1 VNTLK
6 KKKSRKKRFF
16 IVGLVFSL
24 VFFSLLGRLIY
35 VMGVEGQAFKKM
47 ALDQWTKK
55 IAIQAKRGEILDRNG
70 SELAVSI
77 HLYRI
82 DADLAV
88 LRVYIANKKMSLD
101 EAVNQ
106 LSNALGMN
114 KSDVQKILDSKDDKG
129 NPLQFVPVKRKV
141 EKKVADAVK
150 GLKYS
155 GIIISGDEVRMYP
168 NNSFLAHVI
177 GSTDWEGNGINGV
190 EQSYNKELAGDDGSK
205 VLETDRDSNEFP
217 DTETITKE
225 PVDGKDLTLTVDTRI
240 QMLAERVAKETLTEN
255 SAKSV
260 SITIMNPSNG
270 EILAM
275 ANSPS
280 YDLNKPNEAGKT
292 SKEIQE
298 NWKNR
303 AVSNIFEPGSIFK
316 VITSAAALQN
326 NVVTDKDRFQSTGSI
341 KVGNKTLYNDRGEAH
356 GSISFSDIIRYSD
369 NVGFILL
376 GQKIGKENF
385 YKYITDAG
393 FGQKTGIDLPGES
406 SGIVRK
412 LKDIGPV
419 EFATMSYGQGVAVTQ
434 VQYLAAFNAVANGG
448 TWIRPH
454 VMKEISHNVDGKKV
468 IDEQYDNLGEKT
480 IISKEK
486 AAQLRGY
493 LETVVTGG
501 TATATYME
509 GYHIAGKTGT
519 ANKVNTETGGYETN
533 KYVASFAGMA
543 PTDNPKVTLIVTVE
557 EPSPDKYY
565 AAETAVPAAKKLFT
579 ELFTILNIDPDSTAK
594 TNAK

>member
-1 VNTLK
+1 MNTLK
-6 KKKSRKKRFF
+6 KKKNRKQRFF

-24 VFFSLLGRLIY
+24 LFFSLVGRLIY
-35 VMGVEGQAFKKM
+35 VMSIEGPTYKKM
-47 ALDQWTKK
+47 ALSQWTKN
-55 IAIQAKRGEILDRNG
+55 IEIQPKRGEILDRTG

-77 HLYRI
+77 QLYRV

-88 LRVYIANKKMSLD
+88 LTKYLKDKDIPSD
-101 EAVNQ
+101 QAVNQ
-106 LSNALGMN
+106 LSVALGMN

-129 NPLQFVPVKRKV
+129 NPLQFVALKRKV
-141 EKKVADAVK
+141 EKKIADTVK
-150 GLKYS
+150 ELKYS

-168 NNSFLAHVI
+168 NNSFLSHVI
-177 GSTDWEGNGINGV
+177 GSTDWKGNGISGV
-190 EQSYNKELAGDDGSK
+190 ELSYNEELAGSAGSK
-205 VLETDRDSNEFP
+205 VLVADRANNELP
-217 DTETITKE
+217 DTETVTKE
-225 PVDGKDLTLTVDTRI
+225 PVDGKDLTLTIDTRI
-240 QMLAERVAKETLTEN
+240 QMLAERVAKETLSEN

-260 SITIMNPSNG
+260 SITIMNPING

-292 SKEIQE
+292 SQEIQE

-316 VITSAAALQN
+316 VITSAAALEN
-326 NVVTDKDRFQSTGSI
+326 NAVTDKDRFQSTGSFKI
-341 KVGNKTLYNDRGEAH
+341 GNTTLYNDQGEAH

-369 NVGFILL
+369 NVGFIQL

-385 YKYITDAG
+385 YKYITGAG

-406 SGIVRK
+406 TGIVRD
-412 LKDIGPV
+412 LKNIGPV

-468 IDEQYDNLGEKT
+468 VDKQYDNLGEKT
-480 IISKEK
+480 IMDKQK

-501 TATATYME
+501 TATGTYME

-519 ANKVNTETGGYETN
+519 ANKVNTETGVYEDH
-533 KYVASFAGMA
+533 KYVSSFAGMA
-543 PTDNPKVTLIVTVE
+543 PVDNPKVTLIVTVVD
-557 EPSPDKYY
+557 PSSDRYY

-579 ELFTILNIDPDSTAK
+579 ELFTILNIDPDNTVK
-594 TNAK
+594 TNVK